1 LKRGGKHV
9 MFMGLQNAWSHG
21 DTLDLT
27 LVFEQAGEINIQVP
41 VDLERQDKM
50 MHSHN

>member
-1 LKRGGKHV
+1 
-9 MFMGLQNAWSHG
+9 MFMGLKSQWSQG
-21 DTLDLT
+21 DVLDVT
-27 LVFEQAGEINIQVP
+27 LVFERAGPVTVQIP